1 MPHCTTSKVHSTQ
14 QCPWNLYS
22 KLFMLLLPWTK
33 LGKLPTNFIKCT
45 IFLMA
50 LSANWLHFPHHPYSQ
65 NFTDLYH
72 SNSTAWEQFHF
83 WKPLNPQIKLCQTSS
98 RCRNQHIRLCIPSS
112 WWSNHI
118 HLHRVLFFSND
129 IKAKQYL
136 YRPGQALRIPGS
148 WSSQISKQ
156 SAY

>member
-1 MPHCTTSKVHSTQ
+1 MPHGTTSKVHSTQ
-14 QCPWNLYS
+14 QCQWNLYS
-22 KLFMLLLPWTK
+22 KLFMLLLLWTK
-33 LGKLPTNFIKCT
+33 LGKLPTNFIKST
-45 IFLMA
+45 IFLMT
-50 LSANWLHFPHHPYSQ
+50 LSANWLHFPRHLCPQ
-65 NFTDLYH
+65 NFKDLHH

-83 WKPLNPQIKLCQTSS
+83 WKPRILKLSCVKLLQDAE
-98 RCRNQHIRLCIPSS
+98 NQHVRLCTPSS

-118 HLHRVLFFSND
+118 HLRRVLSFSND

-136 YRPGQALRIPGS
+136 YRPGRTLRVPGS